1 MKPRLGAVVLLAA
14 AAACRRQGPPVVFL
28 GDSLTA
34 GWRLPES
41 QAFPARLEKRL
52 RDQGL
57 PIRAINAGVR
67 GNTMAQGL
75 ARLPGVLAK
84 RPDVLV
90 VALGANDV
98 LRGLP
103 LEPAEAGLRKIVK
116 TARDAGVRVLLV
128 GMRLPPGTN
137 AEYARRFAAIYPR
150 VAADFRVPLVPF
162 LLDGVAGRPELN
174 FPDGLH
180 PTAAGHERLAE
191 NVRPHIELL
200 LAEVARD
207 TR

>member
-1 MKPRLGAVVLLAA
+1 MVLLAA
-14 AAACRRQGPPVVFL
+14 AVACRREGPTVAFL

-41 QAFPARLEKRL
+41 QAFPARLERRL
-52 RDQGL
+52 RNEGR
-57 PIRAINAGVR
+57 PIRALNAGVS
-67 GNTMAQGL
+67 GNTVAQGV
-75 ARLPGVLAK
+75 ARLPKVLAK
-84 RPDVLV
+84 RPAILV
-90 VALGANDV
+90 VALGANDG

-103 LEPAEAGLRKIVK
+103 LGAAEAGLREIVK

-128 GMRLPPGTN
+128 GMRTPPGTDPQ
-137 AEYARRFAAIYPR
+137 YAQQFGAMYPR
-150 VAADFRVPLVPF
+150 VAADFHVPLVPF

-180 PTAAGHERLAE
+180 PTAGGHERLAE
-191 NVRPHIELL
+191 NVRPQLELL

-207 TR
+207 GR